1 VTSISNINIA
11 GGRYQEIPG
20 QFAYTTGVILPVYSA
35 FTSSG
40 SPVVPP
46 SGTAVI
52 DYYTYDQ
59 AGSYANGVLSQLNSG
74 GTGEREIAYN
84 RLELYYNPNLS
95 PANRYWYDLSFSGP
109 ITIRGVASQASG
121 PWDNRSGQIANGIN
135 TGWFVGVEVYSPPTT
150 QNGTPSSAF
159 GFTVQGGTVS
169 NPTPDGFFGS
179 ISVTPGQVYQITV
192 GSPSGGPTGSPP
204 NATPAQ
210 VNFQF
215 TQG

>member
-1 VTSISNINIA
+1 VSVISSLQIF
-11 GGRYQEIPG
+11 GGAFTEVPG

-52 DYYTYDQ
+52 GYYTYAE
-59 AGSYANGVLSQLNSG
+59 AGSYADGVLSQLNSG

-84 RLELYYNPNLS
+84 RLELFYNPNLS

-109 ITIRGVASQASG
+109 ITIRGVASRASG

-135 TGWFVGVEVYSPPTT
+135 TGWFIGVEVYSPPTT

-159 GFTVQGGTVS
+159 GFSAPGGTQG
-169 NPTPDGFFGS
+169 TPQPSTFVA
-179 ISVTPGQVYQITV
+179 SVAVNPGQTYTITV
-192 GSPSGGPTGSPP
+192 GQSGGVV
-204 NATPAQ
+204 Q
-210 VNFQF
+210 FQF